1 MQNLIQKSKQN
12 SIALT
17 KPGLP
22 ENLKNFD
29 ELQLLYSSIF
39 FAENL
44 HTFPNYQ
51 FLQKG
56 VLDFL
61 CFVQIL
67 SYLQKL
73 GGPGFYTL
81 VFYIIIDNSKP
92 KQNKNIPNTLFQ
104 SLLSRKH
111 VQNSNQKYKIWQ
123 LELVKIFSFS
133 DKKNWFLEIIDVY
146 FSLGKGFCAACLV
159 LPNYEEMSP

>member
-1 MQNLIQKSKQN
+1 MVDLKLLFYGLILLFDTANYVMQNLIQKSKQN
-12 SIALT
+12 SIAFT

-51 FLQKG
+51 FLQKR

-61 CFVQIL
+61 CFV
-67 SYLQKL
+67 
-73 GGPGFYTL
+73 
-81 VFYIIIDNSKP
+81 
-92 KQNKNIPNTLFQ
+92 
-104 SLLSRKH
+104 
-111 VQNSNQKYKIWQ
+111 
-123 LELVKIFSFS
+123 
-133 DKKNWFLEIIDVY
+133 
-146 FSLGKGFCAACLV
+146 
-159 LPNYEEMSP
+159 